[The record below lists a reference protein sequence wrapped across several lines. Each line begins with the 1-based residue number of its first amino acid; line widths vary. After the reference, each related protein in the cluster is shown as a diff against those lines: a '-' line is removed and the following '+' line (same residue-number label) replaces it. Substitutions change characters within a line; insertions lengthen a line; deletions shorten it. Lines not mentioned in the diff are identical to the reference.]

1 MNTPER
7 KPPFRQ
13 PNLSG
18 RNIVGSTS
26 TQGETTRGASLG
38 ILVKD
43 IHHPEVVVHHAGWQ
57 DMIPPSGYQNS
68 REMHLRTLRSTCS
81 SVKRSGKQSRS

>member
-1 MNTPER
+1 MCVTYERNTRGQRERTKGKTHIHINVSVEPINPCAMNTQKR

-26 TQGETTRGASLG
+26 TQGETTGGASLG

-43 IHHPEVVVHHAGWQ
+43 IHHPEVVVHHVGW
-57 DMIPPSGYQNS
+57 
-68 REMHLRTLRSTCS
+68 
-81 SVKRSGKQSRS
+81 